1 MTTGMA
7 NIGELES
14 SKLTTQK
21 YFFWRQEKLEIF
33 LLVLKNSSSSKFQV
47 FLAKTLQ
54 SFLFQK
60 NIITLRLK
68 PATSPSREM
77 ATKVKLLQQS
87 RSRTNLVDPDQTKTA
102 DKCSSS
108 VAEAFF
114 SNIANKVS
122 KIASMDNGFIKYWI
136 KFEIH
141 GS

>member
-1 MTTGMA
+1 MA

-60 NIITLRLK
+60 IYNH
-68 PATSPSREM
+68 TS
-77 ATKVKLLQQS
+77 
-87 RSRTNLVDPDQTKTA
+87 
-102 DKCSSS
+102 
-108 VAEAFF
+108 AEA
-114 SNIANKVS
+114 SNFTFTRDGDQS
-122 KIASMDNGFIKYWI
+122 
-136 KFEIH
+136 
-141 GS
+141 